1 MLRRP
6 HRWCRIGVTVGTEE
20 IALEAGRLVAVHS
33 VADGA
38 GERTVVFCHPAP
50 GAGGFDPDPGR
61 RRHASRSRRNATA
74 IATTSTPACT
84 GGLQGRGLLLQG
96 LRVPV
101 DTSNSQTGSTAVESA
116 R

>member
-1 MLRRP
+1 M
-6 HRWCRIGVTVGTEE
+6 GTDE

-38 GERTVVFCHPAP
+38 EERTVVFCHPAP

-84 GGLQGRGLLLQG
+84 AR
-96 LRVPV
+96 PV
-101 DTSNSQTGSTAVESA
+101 ASQAPVHQPRCRTSTA
-116 R
+116 